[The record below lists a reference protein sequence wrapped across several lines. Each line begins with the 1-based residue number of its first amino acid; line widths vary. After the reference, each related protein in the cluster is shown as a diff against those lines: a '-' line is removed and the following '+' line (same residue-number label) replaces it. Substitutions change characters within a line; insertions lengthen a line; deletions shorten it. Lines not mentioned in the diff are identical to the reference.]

1 MTSTFYMVEM
11 NYPASEDRK
20 KFDDFYWNHI
30 SMLLTIDGFESAQR
44 FEATHPARAPF
55 LAIYR
60 VREPGTMTA
69 ESYTSKAGRTSVA
82 PEFREKMTNWDR
94 NLVQGEIEDMEVGL
108 KGWLVLIDRLAE
120 NAPPLPP
127 EFTSLQVV
135 GLDATIAERGVLIG
149 QSGEPRT
156 PTDTAGWSVRTFRP
170 LHLTRH
176 PG

>member
-11 NYPASEDRK
+11 MYPASEDRK

-30 SMLLTIDGFESAQR
+30 SMLLTIDGFKSAQR
-44 FEATHPARAPF
+44 FECTHAARAPF

-69 ESYTSKAGRTSVA
+69 DSYTSKAGRTSVA

-94 NLVQGEIEDMEVGL
+94 NLVQGEIEHMEVPL
-108 KGWLVLIDRLAE
+108 KGWLILIDRLSE
-120 NAPPLPP
+120 NAPALPQG
-127 EFTSLQVV
+127 FKSLKVV
-135 GLDATIAERGVLIG
+135 GLDATIAERGVMIG
-149 QSGEPRT
+149 ESGNP
-156 PTDTAGWSVRTFRP
+156 PSVPDTAGWSVRTFRP

-176 PG
+176 PA